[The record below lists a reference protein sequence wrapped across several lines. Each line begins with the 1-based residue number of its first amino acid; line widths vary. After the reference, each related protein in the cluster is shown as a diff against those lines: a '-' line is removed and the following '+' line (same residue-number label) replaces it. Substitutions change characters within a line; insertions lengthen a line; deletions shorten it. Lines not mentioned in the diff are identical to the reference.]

1 LGPAFVYGIW
11 FIILSITVPLFI
23 SGIRKQKWI
32 RVTISGI
39 PIVFFGLMMFSIAY
53 RTAMGATSPQWVYKQ
68 AFNRLPTNDV
78 IIREYGYQFGTDFVS
93 IYLKFEAN
101 SSTIEGLT
109 KGLFVQIPK
118 REFEVFL
125 PGENYAPDWF
135 RPLTSSP
142 NLFYSIQPNSNKG
155 LLSYNEESHIAYFH
169 IINLF

>member
-1 LGPAFVYGIW
+1 VGPCFVYGIW

-23 SGIRKQKWI
+23 SGIRKKKWI
-32 RVTISGI
+32 RVIVSGL
-39 PIVFFGLMMFSIAY
+39 PIVFFGLMLLSIAY
-53 RTAMGATSPQWVYKQ
+53 RTTMGATSPRWVYKQ
-68 AFNRLPTNDV
+68 AFNRLPTDDV
-78 IIREYGYQFGTDFVS
+78 AIREYGYRFGTDFVS

-125 PGENYAPDWF
+125 PDANYAPHWF

-142 NLFYSIQPNSNKG
+142 NLFYSIEPHSNKA
-155 LLSYNEESHIAYFH
+155 LLSYSEESHIAYFH